1 LDDDRLTA
9 AAQLHSLRTFLQL
22 RTFFVVASL
31 RCCCYLLITRC
42 RLVARL
48 FGCSVVRLLSL
59 FGCSV
64 AFVVVVVVSE
74 WQWST
79 EDWEMA
85 DARWQTAADE
95 L

>member
-1 LDDDRLTA
+1 MID
-9 AAQLHSLRTFLQL
+9 SLQL
-22 RTFFVVASL
+22 RSCTAHFLAAAHFLCGGVVA
-31 RCCCYLLITRC
+31 LLLLLTDYP
-42 RLVARL
+42 VS
-48 FGCSVVRLLSL
+48 FGCSFVRL